1 MPLTTVSPGMLDTTA
16 QYYSFKN
23 RIFNGS
29 FAIDQRSAY
38 GSVTVQNSNNTYL
51 VDRWWGFSFGA
62 NCTGQIVTISG
73 LKRFRFTGAA
83 SVTQVNLGTRLEAA
97 NTADMAG
104 TSVTLSLKA
113 SSTSLTSLTWTLFY
127 ANATDNFGTLNL
139 ASQTQI
145 ATGSWTI
152 NSTENTYTATISVPS
167 AATTGL
173 AIQLTGGAL
182 LAAQTLT
189 LGDIQLE
196 KGTTATSFDYR
207 PYGTELALCQ
217 RYFQKSWAVETAV
230 GTATSIGVVIAGGSN
245 VGATTGLISGGSI
258 NFKVN
263 LRGTPIVVI
272 YDTAGNVNKVQRWQL
287 GVTNSNNANVTV
299 ELASSTSCLFYSDSG
314 VSSSGLQ
321 AHYTA
326 SAEL

>member
-1 MPLTTVSPGMLDTTA
+1 MPLTTVNPALLDTQA
-16 QYYSFKN
+16 QYTGFKN

-29 FAIDQRSAY
+29 FAVDQRAAY

-62 NCTGQIVTISG
+62 NCTGQIVTVSG

-113 SSTSLTSLTWTLFY
+113 SSTSLTSLTWSVFY
-127 ANATDNFGTLNL
+127 ANATDNFGTLNA

-173 AIQLTGGAL
+173 AVQITGGAL

-196 KGTTATSFDYR
+196 KGSTATSFDYR

-217 RYFQKSWAVETAV
+217 RYFEKSWNVDTAI
-230 GTATSIGVVIAGGSN
+230 GTATTAGATLFQSSTSTQTIFNSQKPFAVQKRATPTMTYYNPNSGAINSIRDASAGTDFSVLGNFHTGASSTGAVATNSN
-245 VGATTGLISGGSI
+245 V
-258 NFKVN
+258 
-263 LRGTPIVVI
+263 
-272 YDTAGNVNKVQRWQL
+272 TAGNQ
-287 GVTNSNNANVTV
+287 
-299 ELASSTSCLFYSDSG
+299 
-314 VSSSGLQ
+314 LQ

-326 SAEL
+326 SIEL

>member
-1 MPLTTVSPGMLDTTA
+1 MPLTQVSPALLDTQA
-16 QYYSFKN
+16 QYTGFKN

-29 FAIDQRSAY
+29 FAVDQRAAY

-113 SSTSLTSLTWTLFY
+113 SSTSLTSLTWALFY

-196 KGTTATSFDYR
+196 KGSTATSFDYR

-217 RYFQKSWAVETAV
+217 RYGLRIEQQQNTGGTSSSSTTTQVRFTFPVTMRSTPTAALITSGTWVVGNDHSANYTANPAGIGAQQLTPIGGRVNMTGFPSFGSNIFVAGSDVAGTAV
-230 GTATSIGVVIAGGSN
+230 MFMSS
-245 VGATTGLISGGSI
+245 
-258 NFKVN
+258 
-263 LRGTPIVVI
+263 
-272 YDTAGNVNKVQRWQL
+272 
-287 GVTNSNNANVTV
+287 
-299 ELASSTSCLFYSDSG
+299 EL
-314 VSSSGLQ
+314 
-321 AHYTA
+321 
-326 SAEL
+326 

>member
-1 MPLTTVSPGMLDTTA
+1 MALTTVSPGLLDSTA

-29 FAIDQRSAY
+29 FAVDQRAAY
-38 GSVTVQNSNNTYL
+38 GSVTVQNSNAVYL
-51 VDRWWGFSFGA
+51 VDRWFGFSFGA
-62 NCTGQIVTISG
+62 NCTGQIITVSG

-104 TSVTLSLKA
+104 TSVTLSIKA

-127 ANATDNFGTLNL
+127 ANATDNFGTLNS

-152 NSTENTYTATISVPS
+152 NSSENTYSATISVPS

-173 AIQLTGGAL
+173 AVQITGGAL

-196 KGTTATSFDYR
+196 KGSTATSFDYR
-207 PYGTELALCQ
+207 PYGTELQLCE
-217 RYFQKSWAVETAV
+217 RYYQIGATYFNGSVTNAISYYTVTNLRTYMRATPTVSYSNLGNSAFPTSGTSYLLAETRV
-230 GTATSIGVVIAGGSN
+230 GENRVANSTSTSAIFGSN
-245 VGATTGLISGGSI
+245 FV
-258 NFKVN
+258 
-263 LRGTPIVVI
+263 
-272 YDTAGNVNKVQRWQL
+272 
-287 GVTNSNNANVTV
+287 
-299 ELASSTSCLFYSDSG
+299 
-314 VSSSGLQ
+314 
-321 AHYTA
+321 A